1 MLIVL
6 QLHIPA
12 MNKKASNS
20 ENSFQAKPQTGKTGI
35 EGDNNK
41 KEHLLD
47 HNGDIEPPQ
56 EGKVD
61 LYLQETKPLVQ

>member
-1 MLIVL
+1 
-6 QLHIPA
+6 

-41 KEHLLD
+41 KEHLLE

-61 LYLQETKPLVQ
+61 LYL